1 MPGNHVLVVFIIAMS
16 AGLDIYTLGHEC
28 EMGAIHMV
36 SVQVFYRSKTACQPL
51 ATPYDTQAAQYQLHF
66 LALLDPRV
74 LLLSTLL
81 TVVLWPWLVLLTS
94 AFSISSLVLFL
105 CSPHGPLL

>member
-1 MPGNHVLVVFIIAMS
+1 MS
-16 AGLDIYTLGHEC
+16 AGLDTYTLDHEC

-36 SVQVFYRSKTACQPL
+36 SVQVFYRLKTACQPL
-51 ATPYDTQAAQYQLHF
+51 ATPYGMQAAQYQPFF
-66 LALLDPRV
+66 LALLDPGV

-94 AFSISSLVLFL
+94 TFSFSSLFLLL
-105 CSPHGPLL
+105 CSLHGPLLLQGLNRIITHFP